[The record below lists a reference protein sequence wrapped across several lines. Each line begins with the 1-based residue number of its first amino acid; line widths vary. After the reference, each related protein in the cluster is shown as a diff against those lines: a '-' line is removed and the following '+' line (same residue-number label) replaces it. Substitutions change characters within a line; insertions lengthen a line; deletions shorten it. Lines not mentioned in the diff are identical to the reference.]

1 MIITE
6 TKTIKYDSN
15 CKRNPVFVSWLNT
28 IGGREHWLFDHTQIE
43 SLTTSRNGTFE
54 NYIQNLATAR
64 GKTKDFQ
71 MNASPQLT
79 VFAWVDDEDVD
90 GLMTLT
96 YSLDVEMLLNP
107 ESWETDGLKWMKI
120 RPLPGTFQIRDK
132 RKDTSLIEITFDLP
146 YINTQSR

>member
-6 TKTIKYDSN
+6 VKELKYDTG

-28 IGGREHWLFDHTQIE
+28 PGGREHWLFDHTQVE
-43 SLTTSRNGTFE
+43 TLATTRNGTFE
-54 NYIQNLATAR
+54 NYIQDLSTAR
-64 GKTKDFQ
+64 GRTKDFQ
-71 MNASPQLT
+71 MNALPKLT
-79 VFAWVDDEDVD
+79 VFAWVNDEDVN

-107 ESWETDGLKWMKI
+107 ESWQADGVKWMKI
-120 RPLPGTFQIRDK
+120 RPLPGTFQVRDK

-146 YINTQSR
+146 SINTQSR